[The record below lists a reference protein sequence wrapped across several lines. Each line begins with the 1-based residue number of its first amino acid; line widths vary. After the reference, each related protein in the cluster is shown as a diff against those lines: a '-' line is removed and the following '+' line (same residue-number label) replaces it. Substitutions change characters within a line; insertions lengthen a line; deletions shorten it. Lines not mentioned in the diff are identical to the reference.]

1 MSRITTQPGG
11 GCHVETRKIGSLDV
25 SIVGLGCNNFG
36 MRIDQDATTKVV
48 DAAIDAGINFFDTAD
63 VYGGRGKSEEMLG
76 VALGKR
82 RDDVLIA
89 TKFGSPMSDDG
100 QSQGGSARWIKQAVE
115 NSLKRLGTDRIDLY
129 QQHVP
134 DRDTPFDETLGALTD
149 LVREGKVRE
158 IGCSNYAGKHIAK
171 CNGISEDNGFAKWAS
186 AQNNYSLLERSIEPD
201 VTDACSTY
209 GLGILPYFPLA
220 SGLLTGKYRTKDDRP
235 EGTRITLM
243 AQAMPERAEATLSD
257 ENFAIIDKLR
267 AFAEERGHSLLELA
281 MSWLATKPVI
291 ASVIAGATKPEQAKA
306 NAEAA
311 SWRLTDDEMKSVDEI
326 SAK

>member
-1 MSRITTQPGG
+1 
-11 GCHVETRKIGSLDV
+11 VETRKIGSLDV
-25 SIVGLGCNNFG
+25 SIVGVGCNNFG

-63 VYGGRGKSEEMLG
+63 VYGGRGQSEVMLG
-76 VALGKR
+76 KALGSR

-115 NSLKRLGTDRIDLY
+115 DSLQRLGTDRIDLY

-134 DRDTPFDETLGALTD
+134 DRDTPFEETLEALND
-149 LVREGKVRE
+149 LVGEGKVRE
-158 IGCSNYAGKHIAK
+158 IGCSNYIGKNIAK
-171 CNGISEDNGFAKWAS
+171 CTRISEENSWARFAS
-186 AQNNYSLLERSIEPD
+186 AQNNYSLLERSQEPD
-201 VTDACSTY
+201 LIPACEEQ
-209 GLGILPYFPLA
+209 GLGVLPYFPLA

-243 AQAMPERAEATLSD
+243 AQAMPERAEATLTD
-257 ENFAIIDKLR
+257 ENFEIIGKLR
-267 AFAEERGHSLLELA
+267 AFAEERGHTLLDLA

-291 ASVIAGATKPEQAKA
+291 SSVIAGATKPEQVKA
-306 NAEAA
+306 NTDAA
-311 SWRLTDDEMKSVDEI
+311 SWRLTDDEMKAVDEI
-326 SAK
+326 SAR

>member
-1 MSRITTQPGG
+1 
-11 GCHVETRKIGSLDV
+11 VETRKIGSLDV
-25 SIVGLGCNNFG
+25 SIVGVGCNNFG

-63 VYGGRGKSEEMLG
+63 VYGGRGQSEVMLG
-76 VALGKR
+76 KALGSR
-82 RDDVLIA
+82 RDDVLVA

-100 QSQGGSARWIKQAVE
+100 QSQGGSPRWIKQAVTD
-115 NSLKRLGTDRIDLY
+115 SLKRLGTDRIDLY
-129 QQHVP
+129 QHHVP
-134 DRDTPFDETLGALTD
+134 DREAPFDETLGALND
-149 LVREGKVRE
+149 LVKEGKVRE

-201 VTDACSTY
+201 VTDACATY
-209 GLGILPYFPLA
+209 GLGLLPYFPLA

-243 AQAMPERAEATLSD
+243 AQAMPERAEATLTD

-267 AFAEERGHSLLELA
+267 AFAEERGHTLLDLA

-291 ASVIAGATKPEQAKA
+291 SSVIAGATKPEQVKA
-306 NAEAA
+306 NVDAA
-311 SWRLTDDEMKSVDEI
+311 SWRLTDDEMKAVDEI
-326 SAK
+326 SAR